1 MRIFEWCIMN
11 RVWLGEQVIE
21 ASAKPQT
28 RNLKPQTQILKPETS
43 NPKPQTQ
50 NYKLQKK

>member
-11 RVWLGEQVIE
+11 RVWLSEQVIE

-28 RNLKPQTQILKPETS
+28 RNLKPQTRNLNPQTQNLKPKTS
-43 NPKPQTQ
+43 NPK
-50 NYKLQKK
+50 L